1 VPPTL
6 PEPETILAVLACL
19 ADGEPRSAEAV
30 AAAAGV
36 TAPAL
41 AAARE
46 PLADHGVR
54 WRASGAL
61 RVPGGV
67 DLLDADAITRALAA
81 RGREALPVHVLGV
94 TGSTNDDVRA
104 RLATERPPFAVLAEA
119 QRAGRGRRGRSWAS
133 PVACNLY
140 LSLALPL
147 PGGVAAATGL
157 SLVVGVAVAEALDEA
172 LAVPVQL
179 KWPNDLLVG
188 ERKLGGILVELA
200 SGAAGDAAVVGIGV
214 NVRQPRHAAR
224 TVDQAWI
231 DLAALVPALPS
242 RNVLAATVADRVLG
256 LHEHFLAHGFDA
268 PLRARWSARDPW
280 RDRTVVARGPDRA
293 LTGISR
299 GVDET
304 GALLLDT
311 GTAVE
316 RIGSGEV
323 SLRLGDGA
331 MP

>member
-6 PEPETILAVLACL
+6 PEPETILAVLTCL
-19 ADGEPRSAEAV
+19 ADGEARPVDDV

-36 TAPAL
+36 TAAAL

-67 DLLDADAITRALAA
+67 DLLEAGTIARALAE
-81 RGREALPVHVLGV
+81 RGRDALPVHVLGA
-94 TGSTNDDVRA
+94 TDSTNDDARA
-104 RLATERPPFAVLAEA
+104 RLASERPPFAVLAEA

-133 PVACNLY
+133 PVASNLY
-140 LSLALPL
+140 LTLALPL

-157 SLVVGVAVAEALDEA
+157 SLVVGVAVAEALEDS
-172 LAVPVQL
+172 LSVPVQL
-179 KWPNDLLVG
+179 KWPNDLLVRD
-188 ERKLGGILVELA
+188 RKLGGILVELA
-200 SGAAGDAAVVGIGV
+200 ATAAGDAAVVGIGV

-231 DLAALVPALPS
+231 DLAALVPVLPS
-242 RNVLAATVADRVLG
+242 RSVLAATVADRVLG

-268 PLRARWSARDPW
+268 PLRARWGRRDPW

-331 MP
+331 PS

>member
-1 VPPTL
+1 MPPTL
-6 PEPETILAVLACL
+6 PDPDTILAVLASL
-19 ADGEPRSAEAV
+19 ADGEPRPADDV
-30 AAAAGV
+30 AAAAGLSAG
-36 TAPAL
+36 TL
-41 AAARE
+41 AAARD

-54 WRASGAL
+54 WRADGTL

-67 DLLDADAITRALAA
+67 DLLAADAIEVALAE
-81 RGREALPVHVLGV
+81 RGRDALAVHVLGV

-104 RLATERPPFAVLAEA
+104 RLASERPPFAVLAEA

-147 PGGVAAATGL
+147 PGGVRAATGL

-172 LAVPVQL
+172 LSVPIRL
-179 KWPNDLLVG
+179 KWPNDLLVDD
-188 ERKLGGILVELA
+188 RKLGGILVELA
-200 SGAAGDAAVVGIGV
+200 AGPGGDAAVVGIGV
-214 NVRQPRHAAR
+214 NVRQPGHAGR

-242 RNVLAATVADRVLG
+242 RNLLAAAVAARVLA
-256 LHEHFLAHGFDA
+256 LHEQFLARGFDA
-268 PLRARWSARDPW
+268 ALRARWSARDPW
-280 RDRTVVARGPDRA
+280 RNRTVVARGPDRA

-299 GVDET
+299 GVDES

-311 GTAVE
+311 GDGIE

-331 MP
+331 AP